1 MSVASSSSSC
11 TSLPQFLPNAPS
23 RCQRRRLACRPGEV
37 GGGLLVRRGDQT
49 DRKPQA
55 HGLKPCASRLN
66 YNMSKNTPAPLRRG
80 AAESAGRCDRHP
92 SPPHRHPAT
101 TRLFCQYLLY
111 TSLTLK
117 TSPAGSRRRG
127 VRARWAGGVFRAAPP
142 PPGAI
147 PLRAGRWKKTSL
159 IRA

>member
-1 MSVASSSSSC
+1 MSVASPSSSC
-11 TSLPQFLPNAPS
+11 TSPSSIVAQRPVTLLAPASRLPL
-23 RCQRRRLACRPGEV
+23 GEV
-37 GGGLLVRRGDQT
+37 GGGLLVRQGDQT